1 MQYLYKNIFRE
12 INFKRERLHVAFL
25 GMLLFFLW
33 NTNFAVAANQNKID
47 PILEFAKQQVAQKFY
62 QPAISTLNT
71 YLSTHKDDTTALYWK
86 GHCFYKLK
94 NYQAAA
100 ENYLLL
106 LKFSPR
112 NFAANVDMANM
123 MVLQKKYNEALPYF
137 NKAISVNDTDIN
149 LVNSRGMCYYFAEKF
164 ELAIKDFKRVLKL
177 DPNNFLAYNNLGS
190 ATYNNQNIADASII
204 DLKSAE
210 VLFDKALDIKPD
222 FELALRNRGI
232 VRYYLDKLNLSYE
245 DLLRAIQ
252 LDPKDENAYY
262 YIGKVF
268 YKQKN
273 YPLALQF
280 FDNAVTISNN
290 PKFLLDRGICKLDM
304 DDTKS
309 ARSDFYKSF
318 QSGDSKGIAAYQ
330 LARTYG
336 AEGDKQNAFAYLR
349 DAKKYGLFVD
359 TRYFNT
365 LAKDKYFIGWEKDKE
380 FIELVQ
386 ELKFGRR

>member
-1 MQYLYKNIFRE
+1 MQVLKE
-12 INFKRERLHVAFL
+12 KHVNFILSKLTHFGRIITLSLFL
-25 GMLLFFLW
+25 LSYSF
-33 NTNFAVAANQNKID
+33 THAQKEVD
-47 PILEFAKQQVAQKFY
+47 PMLEFAKQQVAQEAY
-62 QPAISTLNT
+62 YAAISTLDS
-71 YLSTHKDDTTALYWK
+71 YLSYNKNDTSALYWK
-86 GHCFYKLK
+86 AHCFYKLK
-94 NYQAAA
+94 NFIAA
-100 ENYLLL
+100 EDNYRTL
-106 LKFSPR
+106 LKISPR
-112 NFAANVDMANM
+112 NFAGNVDMANM
-123 MVLQKKYNEALPYF
+123 YILQKKYKDALPYY
-137 NKAISVNDTDIN
+137 NTALSIN
-149 LVNSRGMCYYFAEKF
+149 GIDASIVNSRGMCYYYNEKF
-164 ELAIKDFKRVLKL
+164 ELAIKDFKQVIKL
-177 DPNNFLAYNNLGS
+177 DPTNYKAYNNLGS
-190 ATYNNQNIADASII
+190 ATYNNQNIADASVI

-210 VLFDKALDIKPD
+210 ELFNKALELKPD

-232 VRYYLDKLNLSYE
+232 VRYYLDNLNVAYD

-273 YPLALQF
+273 YPLSLQF
-280 FDNAVTISNN
+280 YDNAISLYSS

-318 QSGDSKGIAAYQ
+318 QSGDFKGVAAYQ
-330 LARTYG
+330 LARTYA

>member
-1 MQYLYKNIFRE
+1 MR
-12 INFKRERLHVAFL
+12 VAIL
-25 GMLLFFLW
+25 AIVLFFLGIS
-33 NTNFAVAANQNKID
+33 NSVFAANTKKID
-47 PILEFAKQQVAQKFY
+47 PVLEFVKQQIEQKFY

-71 YLSTHKDDTTALYWK
+71 YLSTHKDDTAALYWK

-94 NYQAAA
+94 NYQAAT
-100 ENYLLL
+100 ESYLLV
-106 LKFSPR
+106 LKYSPR

-137 NKAISVNDTDIN
+137 NKAIAVNDTDIN
-149 LVNSRGMCYYFAEKF
+149 LINSRGMCYYLAEKF
-164 ELAIKDFKRVLKL
+164 ELAIRDFKRVIKL
-177 DPNNFLAYNNLGS
+177 DPTNFLAYNNLGS
-190 ATYNNQNIADASII
+190 ATYNNQNIADASVI

-210 VLFDKALDIKPD
+210 ELFNKALELKPD

-232 VRYYLDKLNLSYE
+232 VRYYLDNLNVAYD

-273 YPLALQF
+273 YPLSLQF
-280 FDNAVTISNN
+280 YDNAISLYSS

-318 QSGDSKGIAAYQ
+318 QSGDFKGVAAYQ
-330 LARTYG
+330 LARTYA